1 MVRAFTFPFSS
12 VSFFLI
18 SSENDISISSVLVKI
33 CSVHDLR
40 EYEESLIGHNL
51 RGTENQR

>member
-1 MVRAFTFPFSS
+1 MTFCCAIGLRSF
-12 VSFFLI
+12 VVFFLI
-18 SSENDISISSVLVKI
+18 PSEDDISINSALVVR

-51 RGTENQR
+51 R